1 MTNFNLPSEEL
12 GCAHLPWSSPRYS
25 ADPQQTID
33 LYVVPYPQAILKFHC
48 PSSLD
53 YRACQGLPVVYF
65 FGFFA
70 VALFFK

>member
-25 ADPQQTID
+25 ADPLQTID
-33 LYVVPYPQAILKFHC
+33 LYVVPYLQAILKFYS

-53 YRACQGLPVVYF
+53 YTARHGILVEKYHL
-65 FGFFA
+65 FGKDF
-70 VALFFK
+70 